1 MDNKKLAEEL
11 LNRIEAEKNRELKP
25 LSNMDKNF
33 LEAFNGMPFEIQ
45 GINLDEIKEL
55 SGLYLFINAHKELA
69 EKEFRTIIKSK
80 PIIFRFLRKVDNALP
95 DFFESLKNNG
105 VLSTAMYY
113 VNTVFMDTCKTGGI

>member
-1 MDNKKLAEEL
+1 MDKKKLAEEL
-11 LNRIEAEKNRELKP
+11 LNRIDAEKNKELKP

-55 SGLYLFINAHKELA
+55 SGLYLFINAHKELT

-95 DFFESLKNNG
+95 DFFETLKNNG

-113 VNTVFMDTCKTGGI
+113 VNTVFMDACKTGGI